1 MIRLLR
7 LVLLLFLIAPGI
19 LPGVTSMP
27 ASAGNAENLARDTL
41 LAAEQGTAHPLTA
54 HPEEAPHGREPFN
67 AGEYVV
73 NHVADSYEWHFAT
86 IGKTHI
92 SLPLPVLLYSR
103 ESGFHA
109 FFSSRFQHGHVAWKG
124 FAIAGEDPH
133 KGKIVEVN
141 DQGEITGK
149 PFDFSVTKTVAGVIM
164 ASLLLVV
171 LMMTVARSA
180 AKNSGKAPSGLQNL
194 VEPVIF
200 FVRDDIAR
208 PAIGAHYEKFL
219 PLLLTMFFFIL
230 IDNLTGLIPIFP
242 FGANITGNI
251 SVTLVLA
258 LVTFLVT
265 TFSGNKHY
273 WKEIFNPDVP
283 WWMKF
288 PIPVMP
294 FVEFFGM
301 FTKPFVLMVRLFANM
316 MAGHLIVTVFVSL
329 IFIFTNLF
337 GSAAGWLVSPIS
349 VIFSI
354 FILLLDVLVS
364 FIQAFVFTL
373 LSALYFGMATAKH
386 H

>member
-27 ASAGNAENLARDTL
+27 ASAGNAESLARDTL
-41 LAAEQGTAHPLTA
+41 LAAEHGTTLPVEA
-54 HPEEAPHGREPFN
+54 HPEEASHGQEPFN

-73 NHVADSYEWHFAT
+73 NHVADAYEWHFAT

-103 ESGFHA
+103 KSGFHA
-109 FFSSRFQHGHVAWKG
+109 FFSSRFQHGHAAWKG
-124 FAIAGEDPH
+124 FAIAGEGPH

-141 DQGEITGK
+141 DQGDITGK
-149 PFDFSVTKTVAGVIM
+149 PFDFSMTKTVTGAIM

-171 LMMTVARSA
+171 LLMTVARSA

-200 FVRDDIAR
+200 FVRDEIAR

-230 IDNLTGLIPIFP
+230 IDNLTGLIPVFP

-258 LVTFLVT
+258 LVTFMVT

-283 WWMKF
+283 WWMKYPF
-288 PIPVMP
+288 PIMP
-294 FVEFFGM
+294 MVEFFGL
-301 FTKPFVLMVRLFANM
+301 FTKPFVLMIRLFANM

-329 IFIFTNLF
+329 IFIFANLF

-354 FILLLDVLVS
+354 FILLLDILVS

>member
-27 ASAGNAENLARDTL
+27 ASAGNAESLARDTL
-41 LAAEQGTAHPLTA
+41 LAAEHGTTLPVEA
-54 HPEEAPHGREPFN
+54 HPEEASHGQEPFN

-283 WWMKF
+283 WWMKC